1 MTRHVRCRRSTAI
14 IVGAVLAVLGTMDTT
29 VAQQQLPPAPGPDG
43 GPPFSEIVIQAGG
56 QGFAGL
62 ATFYV
67 GTPTIFYD
75 ATWLSWMGGFQSPGF
90 RFLRAH
96 EYGHHRLGHTLAQYT
111 TPPAMLPMLGYQSEL
126 EADCWAVRVLR
137 GAGDMAAIQAG
148 FEIYQRT
155 LPPQDTNGRPGGLR
169 RTQNMQ
175 SC

>member
-1 MTRHVRCRRSTAI
+1 MTRPIHSRRATAI
-14 IVGAVLAVLGTMDTT
+14 IVGATLAILGTIETSW
-29 VAQQQLPPAPGPDG
+29 ARQQLPPASGPDG
-43 GPPFSEIVIQAGG
+43 GPPFSEVVIQGGG

-67 GTPTIFYD
+67 GAPTIFYD
-75 ATWLSWMGGFQSPGF
+75 ATWLSWMGGFQSAGF

-96 EYGHHRLGHTLAQYT
+96 EYGHHRLGHTLAQYS
-111 TPPAMLPMLGYQSEL
+111 TPPVMLPMLGYQSEL

-137 GAGDMAAIQAG
+137 ATGDIAAIQAG

-155 LPPQDTNGRPGGLR
+155 LPPQDANGRPGAMR